1 MGYGI
6 DILPNE
12 RDALDEVFNLALCDQ
27 EDYQQS
33 GNPHSDYGDE
43 WPTVARSKAKTWRE
57 AAKLAKRLGWK
68 DTVKRCHTLARNL
81 EASAKEY
88 AEMEASDGPTLT
100 A

>member
-12 RDALDEVFNLALCDQ
+12 RDALGEIFDLALGDQ
-27 EDYQQS
+27 ENYQQD

-43 WPTVARSKAKTWRE
+43 WPEAARGKAKTWRE
-57 AAKLAKRLGWK
+57 AAKLAKRLGWTE
-68 DTVKRCHTLARNL
+68 TVKRCHQLARNL

-88 AEMEASDGPTLT
+88 RELHEATNGD
-100 A
+100 